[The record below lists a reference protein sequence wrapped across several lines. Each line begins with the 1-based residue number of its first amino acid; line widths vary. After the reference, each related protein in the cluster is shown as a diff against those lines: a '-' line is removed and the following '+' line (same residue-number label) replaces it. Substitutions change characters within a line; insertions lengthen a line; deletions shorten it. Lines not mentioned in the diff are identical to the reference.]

1 MRFPAKEDDI
11 LRKYPKVELHNI
23 HKHRVCFS
31 LNQLQNLL
39 KCDKN
44 IHSIFI
50 GLCEKRFAE
59 KNNLSLDF
67 YDIYNLMQIATN
79 SKITKDERNE
89 DEDDENGKT
98 KFKDQ
103 LKNKIVELALEKR
116 ITDLEKEVEKYKKEI
131 TNLKDFEGQAE
142 PYFGVLE
149 DRIRTLEERMRKI
162 ESTYAFNYENY
173 MCPPIK
179 DDNK

>member
-1 MRFPAKEDDI
+1 MRFPVKEDDI

-23 HKHRVCFS
+23 HKHRICFS

-50 GLCEKRFAE
+50 DLCTKRFIE
-59 KNNLSLDF
+59 KKNLSLDF

-79 SKITKDERNE
+79 SKITKDEKNE

-103 LKNKIVELALEKR
+103 LKNKIGLEKR

-149 DRIRTLEERMRKI
+149 GRIRTLEERMRKI